1 MKRFDLIAGAT
12 AESGVDYGDSL
23 VDFIRRSPSP
33 YHASRCLADF
43 LEGAGFLRLREEE
56 KWGLEPG
63 GKYYV
68 TRNDTSL
75 IAFRCGQNPADSVGI
90 RAIGAH
96 LDSPC
101 LKLTPNPILMRHG
114 YQQLNVEVYGSPLL
128 RTWFDRDLSIAGRIF
143 FDDGEGGV
151 GKCLIHKSNPLAV
164 IPSIAIHLE
173 REANTRQEIDSQT
186 HLNPVISGDT
196 DSLEELL
203 STGDNFTES
212 GYGGQRLLGHDLSLY
227 DVNPP
232 GRLGT
237 GEMLI
242 SSARIDNLL
251 SCHAGAIAIA
261 EAQTDNFCLLVC
273 SDHEE
278 VGSVSDSGAGGPF
291 LASVLQRT
299 VGLDP
304 TVIGRSLLV
313 SADGAHGIHP
323 NYPHKHDDQ
332 HAPIIGG
339 GLVIKVNASQS
350 YASSGESV
358 ACIRKLCESI
368 NVPHQVF
375 ISRNDIRCGTTIGP
389 IVASEIGI
397 RTVDVGVAQ
406 FAMHSIRE
414 LACIGDAM
422 EFRKMLRAVLE
433 SEKTEFSEWAGT

>member
-1 MKRFDLIAGAT
+1 MKRSDMATVST
-12 AESGVDYGDSL
+12 AESPQLYGDSIA
-23 VDFIRRSPSP
+23 DFIHRSPSP
-33 YHASRCLADF
+33 YHASSSLADL
-43 LEGAGFLRLREEE
+43 LESAGFIRLSEQD
-56 KWGLEPG
+56 KWSLESG

-75 IAFRCGQNPADSVGI
+75 IAFRCGRNPADSAGI

-101 LKLTPNPILMRHG
+101 LKLAPDPVLKRHG
-114 YQQLNVEVYGSPLL
+114 YRQLNVEVYGSPLL

-143 FDDGEGGV
+143 FDDGASGIR
-151 GKCLIHKSNPLAV
+151 KCLIHKADPLAV

-173 REANTRQEIDSQT
+173 RDANVRQEVDSQA
-186 HLNPVISGDT
+186 HLNPVIADDV
-196 DSLEELL
+196 DSLEAFL
-203 STGDNFTES
+203 SVGEDLTES
-212 GYGGQRLLGHDLSLY
+212 GYDSQRLLGHDLSLY

-232 GRLGT
+232 ERLGT
-237 GEMLI
+237 DGLLI

-278 VGSVSDSGAGGPF
+278 VGSMSDSGADGPF

-323 NYPHKHDDQ
+323 NYPHKHDEQ
-332 HAPIIGG
+332 HAPAIGG
-339 GLVIKVNASQS
+339 GPVIKVNANQN
-350 YASSGESV
+350 YASSGESI

-397 RTVDVGVAQ
+397 PTVDIGVAQ

-414 LACIGDAM
+414 LASVVDALG
-422 EFRKMLRAVLE
+422 FRKLLQAVLE
-433 SEKTEFSEWAGT
+433 SEKVNQAQWTGT